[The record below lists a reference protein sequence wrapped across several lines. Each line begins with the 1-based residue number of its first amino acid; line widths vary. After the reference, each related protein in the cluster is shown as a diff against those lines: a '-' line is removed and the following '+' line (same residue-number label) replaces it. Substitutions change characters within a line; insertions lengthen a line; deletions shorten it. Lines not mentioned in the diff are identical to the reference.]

1 MEATLD
7 SDVKKLYE
15 DLLGRY
21 KNIDK
26 QSLIKAF
33 EIANKGHKNQKR
45 YSGEP
50 YITHPLSV
58 AIYLSD
64 LSMDIETITSAIL
77 HDLIEDTEITYDD
90 LKKEFGSTVADI
102 VDGVTKLDK
111 INYNS
116 KEEAKADGIRK
127 MVVAM
132 SKDIRVLI
140 LKLADRLHNIQT
152 IDYLDDWK
160 KERIAEETLYVY
172 APLAHR
178 LGLQNIKHVLE
189 DISFEILFNKQNE
202 EINNLIK
209 KSNPDREKNINYAID
224 VIKNLLSDNSISA
237 DVSGRPKHNYS
248 IYKKIINNGLSF
260 NEINDLVG
268 IRILTDDVKNC
279 YTILGLIHANFQPVL
294 GRFKDFIS
302 MPKFNLY
309 QSLHTTV
316 LTKDGQRMEIQI
328 RTHDMHYR
336 AEYGVAAHWKYK
348 ESPIND
354 LQQWTEDLNNI
365 SEEYPEPNEFL
376 SHMKLDLYD
385 EEVFCLTPNGDVIT
399 LPNGATPVDFAFA
412 VHTQVGEKLIGA
424 KINNKLVSLGTS
436 LKTGDTV
443 EILTTKDNEKGPSRD
458 WLNFVKTSRA
468 RSKIKSWH
476 QKQMKDEDLQ
486 KGKQILNSW
495 LDDNQEVLNNS
506 NKEDI
511 LKELM
516 NFYKYRNVET
526 LYLNLGHGNI
536 KIDNVGNR
544 IRKFVFPEEIT
555 DDEDIFTP
563 DQPQSSNN
571 QQVIVE
577 GYDDIKVRMAKC
589 CVPVPGD
596 DIIGFVTINQGI
608 SIHRSDCLNVNIDN
622 SKGERIVDVS
632 WGFDTHSG
640 SIVWLEIEAIDR
652 PYLLRDA
659 TIAISDNGGNILV
672 AKSITN
678 SKRIVSLL
686 FQIELSDNAQLD
698 TIISDAK
705 DIENVFEVNKVHPG
719 KGNL

>member
-15 DLLGRY
+15 NLLARY
-21 KNIDK
+21 KNVDK
-26 QSLIKAF
+26 QSIIKAF

-45 YSGEP
+45 YSGDP
-50 YITHPLSV
+50 YITHPLNV

-64 LSMDIETITSAIL
+64 LSMDIETITSALL
-77 HDLIEDTEITYDD
+77 HDLIEDTDITYDD
-90 LKKEFGSTVADI
+90 LKKEFGTTVADI

-152 IDYLDDWK
+152 IDYVDDWK

-189 DISFEILFNKQNE
+189 DTSFEILFNKQNE

-209 KSNPDREKNINYAID
+209 KANPDREKNINYAVD
-224 VIKNLLSDNSISA
+224 VINNLLSDNSISA

-354 LQQWTEDLNNI
+354 LQQWTDDLSSI
-365 SEEYPEPNEFL
+365 SDEYPEPNEFL
-376 SHMKLDLYD
+376 SHMKLDFYE

-495 LDDNQEVLNNS
+495 LDENQEILNKS
-506 NKEDI
+506 NKEEI
-511 LKELM
+511 LNELLK
-516 NFYKYRNVET
+516 FYKYRNVET

-536 KIDNVGNR
+536 KIDNVGSK

-555 DDEDIFTP
+555 EDEDIFTA
-563 DQPQSSNN
+563 DQKQSSNDN
-571 QQVIVE
+571 QVIVE
-577 GYDDIKVRMAKC
+577 GYDDIKVRMARC

-698 TIISDAK
+698 TIIADAK

-719 KGNL
+719 KGS

>member
-152 IDYLDDWK
+152 IDYVDDWK

-354 LQQWTEDLNNI
+354 LQQWTEDLNSI
-365 SEEYPEPNEFL
+365 SDEYPEPNEFL

-536 KIDNVGNR
+536 KIDNVGTR

-563 DQPQSSNN
+563 DQSQSSNN

-719 KGNL
+719 KDN

>member
-354 LQQWTEDLNNI
+354 LQQWTDDLNSI
-365 SEEYPEPNEFL
+365 SDEYPEPNEFL

-443 EILTTKDNEKGPSRD
+443 EILTTKDNKKGPSRD

-506 NKEDI
+506 SKEDI

-719 KGNL
+719 KGN

>member
-365 SEEYPEPNEFL
+365 SDEYPEPNEFL

-511 LKELM
+511 LIELM

-536 KIDNVGNR
+536 KIDNVGTR

-719 KGNL
+719 KDN

>member
-354 LQQWTEDLNNI
+354 LQQWTEDLNSI
-365 SEEYPEPNEFL
+365 SDEYPEPNEFL

-536 KIDNVGNR
+536 KIDNVGTR

-719 KGNL
+719 KDN